1 MYKLLLRFVYYKCNY
16 VLYTFYIVFVIMY
29 CILMEIKN

>member
-16 VLYTFYIVFVIMY
+16 VLYTFYIASIRYYVLLEM
-29 CILMEIKN
+29 KK